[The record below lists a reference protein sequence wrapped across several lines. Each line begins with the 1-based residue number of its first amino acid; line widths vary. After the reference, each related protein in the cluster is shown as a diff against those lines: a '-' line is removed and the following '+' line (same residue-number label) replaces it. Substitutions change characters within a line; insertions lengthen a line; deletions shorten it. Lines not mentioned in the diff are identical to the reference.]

1 MHTHKGTDSF
11 DEQKE
16 KWQFSRDVLSHIHGE
31 DFSTLRMFTIE
42 GDSME
47 PILSHGDN
55 LLINCADTM
64 PSPPGIFV
72 LFDGFGISVKQLE
85 IACQLGLH
93 QVRISSANK
102 QYSAYHR
109 KLSDMMIKGR
119 VIWYGRS
126 IG

>member
-1 MHTHKGTDSF
+1 
-11 DEQKE
+11 
-16 KWQFSRDVLSHIHGE
+16 
-31 DFSTLRMFTIE
+31 
-42 GDSME
+42 
-47 PILSHGDN
+47 
-55 LLINCADTM
+55 M

-102 QYSAYHR
+102 QYSAYRR

-119 VIWYGRS
+119 VIGYGRS